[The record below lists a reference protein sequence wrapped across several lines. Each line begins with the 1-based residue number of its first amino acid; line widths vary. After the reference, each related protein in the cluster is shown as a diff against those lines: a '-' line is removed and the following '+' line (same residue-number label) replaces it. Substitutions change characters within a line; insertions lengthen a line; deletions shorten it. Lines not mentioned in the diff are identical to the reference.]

1 MSFTADIYKEICV
14 DIAKNSQPNSI
25 YAMRMLKL
33 PNGINIAFSINALTY
48 MRGAFFSVDSE
59 ATANQFPHWKGV
71 DIVIAK
77 LPAYGT
83 DQKYVNVIQLPG
95 SANDIFEI
103 IVEDLRSELEN
114 CSDAASSVT
123 VIAAVLAKWRE
134 FFKTDKELIMSEER
148 QQGLYG
154 ELLFLEECLEIFG
167 STAISQWA
175 GSNNETH
182 DFYFSSN
189 AVEVKTT
196 ASQAPYYAHISS
208 EYQLDN
214 NDIPGKLFLRFY
226 AFRKSQSSGDKLPDV
241 VGRIRQVISH
251 VSQAMQSFTEKIQK
265 YGYYDEAAD
274 YYSVGYFVRDQY
286 YFAVEDG
293 FARITKTAVPTG
305 VTDLT
310 YAVNIAQCIPF
321 AVDKNSVFAQLK
333 GGANNVK

>member
-1 MSFTADIYKEICV
+1 MSFTADIYKEIRA
-14 DIAKNSQPNSI
+14 DITKNSQSNST

-33 PNGINIAFSINALTY
+33 PNGINIAFSISTLTY
-48 MRGAFFSVDSE
+48 MRGAFFSVDSK

-83 DQKYVNVIQLPG
+83 DQEYVSVMQLPG
-95 SANDIFEI
+95 SASDIFEI
-103 IVEDLRSELEN
+103 VVEDLRRELEK
-114 CSDAASSVT
+114 CSAAEDSFA
-123 VIAAVLAKWRE
+123 VIVAVLAKWKE
-134 FFKTDKELIMSEER
+134 FFKTDKDLLMSEER

-154 ELLFLEECLEIFG
+154 ELLFLEECLG
-167 STAISQWA
+167 LLGPTAVSQWA
-175 GSNNETH
+175 GSNDETH
-182 DFYFSSN
+182 DFYFASN

-196 ASQAPYYAHISS
+196 TSQAPYYAHISS
-208 EYQLDN
+208 EYQLDS

-226 AFRKSQSSGDKLPDV
+226 ALRKSQSTGDKLPDIV
-241 VGRIRQVISH
+241 ERIRQTISH
-251 VSQAMQSFTEKIQK
+251 VPQTVQFFTEKVQK

-293 FARITKTAVPTG
+293 FPRITKAAVPVG

-310 YAVNIAQCIPF
+310 YAVSVAQCMPF
-321 AVDKNSVFAQLK
+321 ASDKNSVFAQLK
-333 GGANNVK
+333 GGTNNAK